1 MARKSP
7 ACHFDVGGSYNRICR
22 LRHSHDIG
30 KKSGGIFVNLYG
42 GIVKTTTVAAAF
54 IEAYEKSVIDV
65 PVFARL
71 RGAES
76 EKAKIMLDDTRTKMY
91 NIVEEAINAAVMEIL
106 NDIME
111 QLCG

>member
-1 MARKSP
+1 MVANQH
-7 ACHFDVGGSYNRICR
+7 AFYVGGGATTESVFEA
-22 LRHSHDIG
+22 LTLIG
-30 KKSGGIFVNLYG
+30 KISRVRGILVNLYG

-76 EKAKIMLDDTRTKMY
+76 EKAKIMLADTRTKMY
-91 NIVEEAINAAVMEIL
+91 NIVEEAINAAVMETRK
-106 NDIME
+106 
-111 QLCG
+111 